1 MPPCVFPPPSLSSTH
16 TSTRNTGY
24 SVVQGPRTS
33 MVRPHPAV
41 WRLVHGVAVL
51 YVMALV
57 WLLFQTVHDARQ
69 ALKVG
74 GRSVAKVVVTR
85 IRAGVAKSGLS

>member
-1 MPPCVFPPPSLSSTH
+1 
-16 TSTRNTGY
+16 
-24 SVVQGPRTS
+24 

-41 WRLVHGVAVL
+41 WRLVHGVAVM

-69 ALKVG
+69 ALKVI
-74 GRSVAKVVVTR
+74 RTR
-85 IRAGVAKSGLS
+85 WQHDLCAVPIASARMHQQ